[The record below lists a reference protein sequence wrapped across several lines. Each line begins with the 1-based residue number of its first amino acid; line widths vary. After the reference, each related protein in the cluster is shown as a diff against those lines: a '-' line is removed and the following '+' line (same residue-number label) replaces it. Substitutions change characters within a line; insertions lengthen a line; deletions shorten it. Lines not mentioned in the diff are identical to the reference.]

1 MVIDE
6 GNLRKSIVKLAM
18 PAVAEQ
24 FMVMV
29 VGVISMAYAGH
40 LGRQAI
46 SAVGFNNTMHT
57 FIISIFVAIS
67 TGGTVLVARLI
78 GVGNIEKAKEAIKH
92 SVVLGGI
99 LSLFFA
105 GICYI
110 FSEHI
115 VRFLFNGAEEEVLAA
130 TLTYFRITL
139 YSLPLALLN
148 IIISG
153 TLRGA
158 GNTRTPMLIA
168 NAVNILNAILGYI
181 LIFGIHFRSIEIKG
195 SGIVGAAVSVAISR
209 ALGGVLSVLVL
220 YDKNSLARVNIFQ
233 KFKLDREII
242 ARILNI
248 GIPSAL
254 EQILMHGG
262 FLVFQII
269 LVKMGTVATA
279 IYQVVMSINTMIMSP
294 MLGFGIAATTLVGQC
309 LGAKKPETAE
319 KSVWETQKIALYLS
333 IALTIVLFI
342 FPSLFLSIYT
352 KDTEVINAGITA
364 IRLYCVSQPFL
375 AIVFVLS
382 GGMRGAGD
390 IKYVMVTTFIGIWCG
405 RILLT
410 ILLEHF
416 WGFGINGV
424 WISIIIDFFVRSV
437 LYILRFRKGRW
448 KEKEV

>member
-6 GNLRKSIVKLAM
+6 GNLRKSIVKLAF

-99 LSLFFA
+99 LSFVFT

-110 FSEHI
+110 FSENI
-115 VRFLFNGAEEEVLAA
+115 VKFLFNGAEEEVLKA

-158 GNTRTPMLIA
+158 GNTKTPMLIA

-181 LIFGIHFRSIEIKG
+181 LIFGIHFRSIGIKG
-195 SGIVGAAVSVAISR
+195 YGIEGAAVSVAISR
-209 ALGGVLSVLVL
+209 TLGGILSIFVL
-220 YDKNSLARVNIFQ
+220 YSKNSSIRVNIFQ
-233 KFKLDREII
+233 KFKLDRVII

-248 GIPSAL
+248 GIPSAM

-269 LVKMGTVATA
+269 LVRMGTVATA

-319 KSVWETQKIALYLS
+319 RSVWETQKIALYIS
-333 IALTIVLFI
+333 IALTIILFI

-352 KDTEVINAGITA
+352 RDAEVINAGITA
-364 IRLYCVSQPFL
+364 IRLYCISQPFL

-410 ILLEHF
+410 ILLDHF
-416 WGFGINGV
+416 WGFGMNGV
-424 WISIIIDFFVRSV
+424 WISIIIDFLVRSI